1 MPDGM
6 IGKTIEHY
14 RIDFM
19 LGQGG
24 MAAVYRATDLRLQR
38 QVAIKLMHPHLA
50 VQQSFQKR
58 FLQEARA
65 AAKLDHPNIIR
76 VLTFNNLNNDLF
88 IVMELVTGGNLRHH
102 IKKLYEEGRIIDYP
116 EAIELVYQMADALS
130 YAHKQGMIHRDIKP
144 DNVLLKPDAGA
155 LRLSYRPILTDFGL
169 AKLTA
174 SSDSAV
180 TDQQPI
186 GTYPYMSPEQCL
198 ADPIDQRSDIY
209 SLGVMLYELSVGRLP
224 FNPKSIAE
232 AAKMHGREP
241 VPAPSNARPNFPP
254 DLQAVILRAL
264 EKDPARRYQ
273 SALEMAADLQALLR
287 PISPTNLPFNNG
299 AMVKPPTYT
308 DDSSLEMSTDLSTTL
323 MTLPLPVNI
332 PPDLPV
338 PLTSQEARAHDRL
351 VMTSGVYPPVIVTFT
366 EARPIL
372 RIGRGTDVTV
382 MLQGEKVSRLHAV
395 IELKPNGRFTITDL
409 KSTNGTYVGQTKLEP
424 NIPILLSPGV
434 TIRLGDYWGQIEQKS
449 ILSDVASFPATP
461 QIEADDGFTPPDWT
475 IESAPIFP
483 PPPPLPYPTPPPAS
497 PAPLPPVLASPPP
510 PALIPPSPAVPLF
523 ALPPAPASDALSP
536 DEPTPLPDSDMQTAP
551 PAVPSP
557 PAPIAPLFAPP
568 APASNALS
576 PDEPTPLPDA
586 DMPTAP
592 PAVPPPSPEPIQ
604 AAPIAPRI
612 PPPPVHIPT
621 PPPVARPNGTQPT
634 RTQPPIAPPIVP
646 PLQPLPAAPPP
657 PEAQQQSSAL
667 PPVIGMSM
675 SGIMRVPEAA
685 GYPTDPL
692 PAQNL
697 SARPPHYTP
706 PQISPEHLNTERL
719 VFFSEDKPLVTAR
732 MTHEPLKIGRGGWTE
747 VNVRLDDSSIS
758 RLHARIERA
767 GADSLT
773 ITDTGSR
780 NGITINGRRI
790 SAQMPTVITPEDEIR
805 LGSYWLKVEP
815 RGSVPINLASMMHTI
830 DLSDEPDADPD
841 ATLQMIKPLDEEL
854 PHYSPPPMTVDMQAA
869 DRLMFYSEDHPPL
882 VIKLSQQIMTIGRA
896 PQQDIVLEGRR
907 VSRQHAI
914 LELKSDG
921 HMYLTD
927 LDTENKTWVG
937 DTQLVPHTQ
946 VQWGR
951 DEIARIGNYWVK
963 FQRGSEVFDVG
974 SLTAPSDPRG
984 LVGSRVK
991 NFRIDRYIGQ
1001 NNLTS
1006 VYKATELPLDR
1017 VVAVKIMH
1025 PNLAAE
1031 EPRKQRFLQ
1040 EARMLSKLDHPNI
1053 VRVLSYDNVNN
1064 ELFMVMEFVPGSSI
1078 RKYIKDMGQQGQF
1091 APLGE
1096 CLSIL
1101 VQIADGL
1108 HYANQQGM
1116 IHRSLK
1122 PDNVV
1127 MRTSTVIG
1135 PIVKYQ
1141 PVMTDFS
1148 IARASESGVIF
1159 ITDKPNMEYPYLSP
1173 EQCQG
1178 ERVDIRSDIYE
1189 MGVLLYEMLTGQP
1202 PFKPR
1207 SLSEAIRMHVHEPV
1221 PPISDFRSDVP
1232 EELLAI
1238 VAKMLAKNPNNRY
1251 QTAIEVARALQ
1262 RLNVAGVDAESG
1274 DSTGGGM
1281 VALEDM
1287 LTSYMPK
1294 PLPESMPH
1302 PTRVPSLLGVGVQPV
1317 EQLVFYSDDSPTRV
1331 LPFDRPVLTMGRADD
1346 QDVVLSGDKVSRRH
1360 LRIERGLG
1368 DIVRVIDLGSKNGT
1382 FIGGYKLISGVAEI
1396 WDKAETLRVGNYWV
1410 RLELPRSKID
1420 TPVPSQKQ
1428 AVVSD
1433 APVII
1438 APPPLIPEK
1447 IGVVVGSNTLHVIPG
1462 QKTTLPIEIINR
1474 SDVVDH
1480 FKVEIIGLPTTW
1492 YTPPLDAVYLLP
1504 NTRDTVSV
1512 AFHPPM
1518 NSSSAAGAHAF
1529 EVRVSCRAQGMQSS
1543 ASQVALEVEP
1553 FYSYTIDL
1561 DPERIKGRG
1570 RSELTITNTGNAFA
1584 KYTVQPKDREQAIR
1598 FDMVGK
1604 QFTLSP
1610 GQREVMA
1617 IKVLPR
1623 RRHWL
1628 GAPQTF
1634 PFELTVIPT
1643 PTEQSGGPQSHQGE
1657 LVVKSRIPAWLLVL
1671 LLMGIALCGVLGAF
1685 AYTQVVAFNAQ
1696 NQTITAIVQ
1705 STYDA
1710 ATATAVSAAD
1720 SDGDGLSNVREAELK
1735 TDPNKADTDEDGL
1748 LDGEEVQKYA
1758 TNPLNID
1765 SDGDGV
1771 TDGDEIKNG
1780 TNPNAADTDGDE
1792 LTDGEERQIGTNP
1805 LLRDTDQDGLNDKED
1820 PDPLN
1825 ANLPT
1830 VTPFPT
1836 IPGTDGD
1843 ICPGSPSPSRVASGM
1858 QAVVEPGGVPNRV
1871 RAEPNIEGEVLT
1883 QMPPGAFFIIVGGP
1897 ECGPDDK
1904 LRWWQVSFNGVVGWT
1919 AEGEGDEYYIA
1930 PPDLEDG
1937 GNDGGGGSNNEGDSA
1952 SRRGEMVAFT
1962 QPQRVSQLNPRRMG
1976 MQANWYVSSSQWMRV
1991 MDLVAP
1997 LEIGWIKVQADW
2009 GMLESAAGQ
2018 LSDNFPIFAA
2028 ALRDANARG
2037 YRVLVSVAK
2046 APAWA
2051 RSGSGDAAPPD
2062 NPQDLANFMTLMLS
2076 EIGSSIHAIEVWN
2089 EPNLRREWNATTLP
2103 FTGAGY
2109 MRLFEPSYAAIRAYS
2124 PRITIITAGL
2134 SPTATGTSSVNDRT
2148 YLRQMYAAGLDQYN
2162 DIAIGVHP
2170 YGWSNAPDERCCSPS
2185 GQGWD
2190 DRGQFFFLDTLSS
2203 YRQIMH
2209 DNNHDSLNL
2218 WATEFG
2224 WPTYEDLPA
2233 AAPEA
2238 WMVSLSSAQQADYV
2252 ADAFAIGQAFN
2263 FMGPMFLWN
2272 LNFADTHTVAHV
2284 GEAAAYSLL
2293 YTPNDQT
2300 VIERPVYRELVRRLG
2315 AADGSGGE

>member
-65 AAKLDHPNIIR
+65 AAKLDHPNIVR

-116 EAIELVYQMADALS
+116 EAIELAYQMADALS

-144 DNVLLKPDAGA
+144 DNVLLKPDAGGM
-155 LRLSYRPILTDFGL
+155 RLNYRPILTDFGL

-198 ADPIDQRSDIY
+198 AEPIDQRSDIY

-241 VPAPSNARPNFPP
+241 VPSPANARPNFPP
-254 DLQAVILRAL
+254 DLQAVIMRAL

-273 SALEMAADLQALLR
+273 SALEMAGELQALLR
-287 PISPTNLPFNNG
+287 PIAPSTVSFNNG
-299 AMVKPPTYT
+299 AAVKAPTYS
-308 DDSSLEMSTDLSTTL
+308 DDSSIEMATDLSTTL
-323 MTLPLPVNI
+323 MDLPLPKEI
-332 PPDLPV
+332 PADLPL
-338 PLTSQEARAHDRL
+338 PLTNPDMRAYDRL
-351 VMTSGVYPPVIVTFT
+351 VMTSPNHPPVIITFT
-366 EARPIL
+366 ESRPIL
-372 RIGRGTDVTV
+372 RIGRGADVTV

-395 IELKPNGRFTITDL
+395 IELKPNGRFTVTDL
-409 KSTNGTYVGQTKLEP
+409 KSTNGTYVGDTKLEP
-424 NIPILLSPGV
+424 NIPILLRPGV
-434 TIRLGDYWGQIEQKS
+434 VLRIGDYWGQIEQKTV
-449 ILSDVASFPATP
+449 LSDLTGST
-461 QIEADDGFTPPDWT
+461 
-475 IESAPIFP
+475 
-483 PPPPLPYPTPPPAS
+483 LPVDEVF
-497 PAPLPPVLASPPP
+497 L
-510 PALIPPSPAVPLF
+510 
-523 ALPPAPASDALSP
+523 P
-536 DEPTPLPDSDMQTAP
+536 DEPTPLPAVEVVP
-551 PAVPSP
+551 PAVIAQPVVSE
-557 PAPIAPLFAPP
+557 PIV
-568 APASNALS
+568 
-576 PDEPTPLPDA
+576 PDEPEPPLDSNL
-586 DMPTAP
+586 PTAP
-592 PAVPPPSPEPIQ
+592 PVVQPAPKPE
-604 AAPIAPRI
+604 
-612 PPPPVHIPT
+612 V
-621 PPPVARPNGTQPT
+621 VSPT
-634 RTQPPIAPPIVP
+634 RTQPPQMPA
-646 PLQPLPAAPPP
+646 QPASIPSGVTSASPSTLLKM
-657 PEAQQQSSAL
+657 PES
-667 PPVIGMSM
+667 
-675 SGIMRVPEAA
+675 A
-685 GYPTDPL
+685 GYPTEAL
-692 PAQNL
+692 PQQRTDL
-697 SARPPHYTP
+697 HPPHYTP
-706 PQISPEHLNTERL
+706 PQASPDQINTERL
-719 VFFSEDKPLVTAR
+719 IFFSEHRPLVTAR
-732 MTHEPLKIGRGGWTE
+732 MGLEPLKIGRGGWTE
-747 VNVRLDDSSIS
+747 VNVRLEDPTIS
-758 RLHARIERA
+758 RLHATIQRA
-767 GADSLT
+767 SATSEALT
-773 ITDTGSR
+773 LIDVGSR
-780 NGITINGRRI
+780 NGVVINGNRI
-790 SAQMPTVITPEDEIR
+790 PVQTPIPITPNDEIH
-805 LGSYWLKVEP
+805 LGNYWLKVEP
-815 RGSVPINLASMMHTI
+815 RGVVPINLSSMMQTI

-841 ATLQMIKPLDEEL
+841 DTLQMIKPLEEEL

-882 VIKLSQQIMTIGRA
+882 VVKLSQQIMTIGRA

-907 VSRQHAI
+907 VSRQHAL

-927 LDTENKTWVG
+927 LESENKTWVG

-963 FQRGSEVFDVG
+963 FQRGNEVFDAG
-974 SLTAPSDPRG
+974 SLTAASDPRG
-984 LVGSRVK
+984 LVGARIK

-1001 NNLTS
+1001 NDLTT

-1078 RKYIKDMGQQGQF
+1078 RKYIRDMAHQARL
-1091 APLGE
+1091 APIGE
-1096 CLSIL
+1096 CLSI
-1101 VQIADGL
+1101 VGQIADGL

-1148 IARASESGVIF
+1148 IARASDSGMIF

-1178 ERVDIRSDIYE
+1178 ERVDVRSDIYE

-1232 EELLAI
+1232 EDLQAI
-1238 VAKMLAKNPNNRY
+1238 IAKLLAKNPNNRY
-1251 QTAIEVARALQ
+1251 QTAIDVARALQ
-1262 RLNVAGVDAESG
+1262 RLNIEGAAGEKPESAAGAGVAIQ
-1274 DSTGGGM
+1274 
-1281 VALEDM
+1281 DM

-1294 PLPESMPH
+1294 PLPEAMPH
-1302 PTRVPSLLGVGVQPV
+1302 PTRVPSALGVGVQPV
-1317 EQLVFYSDDSPTRV
+1317 EQLVLYSDDAPTRV
-1331 LPFDRPVLTMGRADD
+1331 LPFDRPVLTLGRADD
-1346 QDVVLSGDKVSRRH
+1346 QDVVLIGDKVSRRH

-1396 WDKAETLRVGNYWV
+1396 WDKAETLRIGNYWV
-1410 RLELPRSKID
+1410 RLELPRAKID
-1420 TPVPSQKQ
+1420 TPVPGQKQ
-1428 AVVSD
+1428 AASP
-1433 APVII
+1433 ATPII
-1438 APPPLIPEK
+1438 VAPPPLVPEK
-1447 IGVVVGSNTLHVIPG
+1447 IGVVVGTTTLRVVPG
-1462 QKTTLPIEIINR
+1462 QTTTLPIEIINR

-1492 YTPPLDAVYLLP
+1492 YTPPADAVYLLP
-1504 NTRDTVSV
+1504 NTRDTLSV
-1512 AFHPPM
+1512 TFHPPM
-1518 NSSSAAGAHAF
+1518 SSSSAAGAHAF
-1529 EVRVSCRAQGMQSS
+1529 EVRVSSRAQAIQSS
-1543 ASQVALEVEP
+1543 ASQIALEVEP

-1561 DPERIKGRG
+1561 DPERVKGRG
-1570 RSELTITNTGNAFA
+1570 RTELTITNTGNAFA

-1617 IKVLPR
+1617 IRVLPR
-1623 RRHWL
+1623 RRHWF

-1634 PFELTVIPT
+1634 PFEMMVIPT
-1643 PTEQSGGPQSHQGE
+1643 PTEQSGGPQSHLGD

-1671 LLMGIALCGVLGAF
+1671 GLLGVTLCGILGAF

-1696 NQTITAIVQ
+1696 NQTITAIAQVN
-1705 STYDA
+1705 YDA
-1710 ATATAVSAAD
+1710 ATATALAAAD
-1720 SDGDGLSNVREAELK
+1720 DDQDGLSNVREAELK
-1735 TDPNKADTDEDGL
+1735 TDPNKADTDEDGI

-1765 SDGDGV
+1765 TDGDGV

-1792 LTDGEERQIGTNP
+1792 LTDGEEREVGTSP
-1805 LLRDTDQDGLNDKED
+1805 LLRDTDHDNLNDKED

-1836 IPGTDGD
+1836 IPGTSGD
-1843 ICPGSPSPSRVASGM
+1843 ICPGSPSPARVSSGM

-1871 RAEPNIEGEVLT
+1871 RAEPNVEAEVLT

-1897 ECGPDDK
+1897 ECGPDDQ
-1904 LRWWQVSFNGVVGWT
+1904 LRWWQVSYNGVVGWT
-1919 AEGEGDEYYIA
+1919 AEGEEDEYYIA
-1930 PPDLEDG
+1930 PPDLEED
-1937 GNDGGGGSNNEGDSA
+1937 DGGGGSDNEGDSA
-1952 SRRGEMVAFT
+1952 SRQGEMVAFN
-1962 QPQRVSQLNPRRMG
+1962 QPEPARVSDLNPRRMG
-1976 MQANWYVSSSQWMRV
+1976 MQVQWYVPQSQWNRV
-1991 MDLVAP
+1991 MDLAVP

-2009 GMLESAAGQ
+2009 GMLESSRGQ
-2018 LSDNFPIFAA
+2018 LSDNFPVFAA

-2046 APAWA
+2046 APTWS
-2051 RSGSGDAAPPD
+2051 RSTTGDAAPPD
-2062 NPQDLANFMTLMLS
+2062 DPQDLANFITLMLS
-2076 EIGSSIHAIEVWN
+2076 EVGESIHAIEIWN
-2089 EPNLRREWNATTLP
+2089 EPNLRREWNTSALP
-2103 FTGAGY
+2103 FNGEGY
-2109 MRLFEPSYAAIRAYS
+2109 MRLFEPSYQAIRAYS
-2124 PRITIITAGL
+2124 PRMNILTAGL
-2134 SPTATGTSSVNDRT
+2134 SPTASGSSSVNDRSF
-2148 YLRQMYAAGLDQYN
+2148 LRQMYAAGLDEYH

-2170 YGWSNAPDERCCSPS
+2170 YGWSNAPDERCCASS

-2203 YRQIMH
+2203 YREIMH
-2209 DNNHDSLNL
+2209 DNGHDSLNL

-2224 WPTYEDLPA
+2224 WPTYEDLPG

-2238 WMVSLSSAQQADYV
+2238 WMISLSSEQQADYV
-2252 ADAFAIGQAFN
+2252 ADAFAIGQAFE

-2272 LNFADTHTVAHV
+2272 LNFADTHTVANV

-2293 YTPNDQT
+2293 YTPNEQT
-2300 VIERPVYRELVRRLG
+2300 VIERPVYQALVKRLG
-2315 AADGSGGE
+2315 APNGSGGK

>member
-50 VQQSFQKR
+50 VQTSFQKR

-65 AAKLDHPNIIR
+65 SAKLDHPNIIR

-144 DNVLLKPDAGA
+144 DNVLLKPDAGG
-155 LRLSYRPILTDFGL
+155 LRLNYRPILTDFGL
-169 AKLTA
+169 AKLTS

-198 ADPIDQRSDIY
+198 AEGVDQRSDIY
-209 SLGVMLYELSVGRLP
+209 ALGVMLYELAVGRLP

-232 AAKMHGREP
+232 AARMHGREP
-241 VPAPSNARPNFPP
+241 VPPPSASRPNFPA
-254 DLQAVILRAL
+254 DLQSVILRAL
-264 EKDPARRYQ
+264 EKDPAKRYQ

-287 PISPTNLPFNNG
+287 PVVTAHLTLNNG
-299 AMVKPPTYT
+299 APIRSPTYAG
-308 DDSSLEMSTDLSTTL
+308 DSAVEMSTDLSTTI
-323 MTLPLPVNI
+323 MPLPLPKNI

-338 PLTSQEARAHDRL
+338 PLTSAEARTHDRL
-351 VMTSGVYPPVIVTFT
+351 VLTSANHPPVIVTFNDQ
-366 EARPIL
+366 RPIL
-372 RIGRGTDVTV
+372 RVGRGTEANVI
-382 MLQGEKVSRLHAV
+382 LQGEKVSRMHMV

-409 KSTNGTYVGQTKLEP
+409 KSTNGTYVGDVKLESSV
-424 NIPILLSPGV
+424 PIILRPGV
-434 TIRLGDYWGQIEQKS
+434 TLRVGDYWGQIEQKT
-449 ILSDVASFPATP
+449 ILNNVAGLPASS
-461 QIEADDGFTPPDWT
+461 EVDGVAEPLDWLPN
-475 IESAPIFP
+475 ISPSA
-483 PPPPLPYPTPPPAS
+483 PPPLPAIRYPTPPPLIPVPPQPLLGEISADELTPPPS
-497 PAPLPPVLASPPP
+497 PIAPPAFAPPKFVPPP
-510 PALIPPSPAVPLF
+510 PAMPTPPPMPAISPIRDDISQDAPT
-523 ALPPAPASDALSP
+523 PPPTE
-536 DEPTPLPDSDMQTAP
+536 DEPT
-551 PAVPSP
+551 SP
-557 PAPIAPLFAPP
+557 PAAPKPPVAPVPPPKPMIPSDFLSDAPPLFAPP
-568 APASNALS
+568 KF
-576 PDEPTPLPDA
+576 
-586 DMPTAP
+586 
-592 PAVPPPSPEPIQ
+592 VPP
-604 AAPIAPRI
+604 
-612 PPPPVHIPT
+612 
-621 PPPVARPNGTQPT
+621 
-634 RTQPPIAPPIVP
+634 PPIVP
-646 PLQPLPAAPPP
+646 PAVISDIPPTRTHPPSAPVTPPTHLPVMKTGAMSSVLQLP
-657 PEAQQQSSAL
+657 ES
-667 PPVIGMSM
+667 
-675 SGIMRVPEAA
+675 A
-685 GYPTDPL
+685 GYPTEAL
-692 PAQNL
+692 PAQQ
-697 SARPPHYTP
+697 AAAHPPHYTP
-706 PQISPEHLNTERL
+706 PQVSPEQLNTDRL
-719 VFFSEDKPLVTAR
+719 IFFSENRPLVTAR
-732 MTHEPLKIGRGGWTE
+732 MGLETVSIGRGGWTQ
-747 VNVRLDDSSIS
+747 VNVRLDDPAVS

-767 GADSLT
+767 PNQTLVIVDES
-773 ITDTGSR
+773 SR
-780 NGITINGRRI
+780 SGVMLNGQRI
-790 SAQMPTVITPEDEIR
+790 ASHTPTPITPEDEIR

-815 RGSVPINLASMMHTI
+815 KGVVPINLSSMMQTI

-841 ATLQMIKPLDEEL
+841 DTLQMIKPLDEEQ

-882 VIKLSQQIMTIGRA
+882 VVKLTQQIMTIGRA
-896 PQQDIVLEGRR
+896 PQQDIRLEGRR
-907 VSRQHAI
+907 VSRQHAL

-927 LDTENKTWVG
+927 LDSENKTWVG

-946 VQWGR
+946 VHWGR
-951 DEIARIGNYWVK
+951 DEIARVGNYWVK
-963 FQRGSEVFDVG
+963 FQRGNEIFDAG
-974 SLTAPSDPRG
+974 SLNVASDPRN
-984 LVGSRVK
+984 LVGSRIK
-991 NFRIDRYIGQ
+991 NFRIDRFVGQ

-1017 VVAVKIMH
+1017 VVALKVMH

-1040 EARMLSKLDHPNI
+1040 ESRMLSKLDHPNI

-1078 RKYIKDMGQQGQF
+1078 RKYIRDMAKEGRL
-1091 APLGE
+1091 APLAE
-1096 CLSIL
+1096 CVTIL

-1122 PDNVV
+1122 PENVV

-1148 IARASESGVIF
+1148 IARAADGGVIF
-1159 ITDKPNMEYPYLSP
+1159 ITDKPNMEFPYLSP

-1178 ERVDIRSDIYE
+1178 ERIDIRSDIYE
-1189 MGVLLYEMLTGQP
+1189 MGILLYEMLTGQP

-1221 PPISDFRSDVP
+1221 PFISDFRSDVP
-1232 EELLAI
+1232 EELQAI
-1238 VAKMLAKNPNNRY
+1238 IGKMLAKNPNNRY

-1262 RLNVAGVDAESG
+1262 RLNIEGVEGESG
-1274 DSTGGGM
+1274 DVSALTG

-1302 PTRVPSLLGVGVQPV
+1302 VTRVPSFLGVGVQPV
-1317 EQLVFYSDDSPTRV
+1317 EQLIFYSDDSPTRV
-1331 LPFDRPVLTMGRADD
+1331 LPFNQQVVTLGRADD

-1382 FIGGYKLISGVAEI
+1382 FLGGYKLISGVAET
-1396 WDKAETLRVGNYWV
+1396 WDKADTLRVGNYWV
-1410 RLELPRSKID
+1410 RLELPRAKLD

-1428 AVVSD
+1428 IAAPV
-1433 APVII
+1433 APVIFV
-1438 APPPLIPEK
+1438 PPPLLPEK
-1447 IGVVVGSNTLHVIPG
+1447 IGVIVSSTALHVIPG
-1462 QKTTLPIEIINR
+1462 QTTTLPIEVVNR

-1492 YTPPLDAVYLLP
+1492 YTPPTDAVYLLP
-1504 NTRDTVSV
+1504 NTRDTIAVT
-1512 AFHPPM
+1512 FHPPM
-1518 NSSSAAGAHAF
+1518 TSSSAAGAHAF
-1529 EVRVSCRAQGMQSS
+1529 EVRVSARAQAIQST
-1543 ASQVALEVEP
+1543 ASQVALEIQP

-1561 DPERIKGRG
+1561 EPERIKGRG
-1570 RSELTITNTGNAFA
+1570 RSELTISNTGNTFA
-1584 KYTVQPKDREQAIR
+1584 KYTVQAKDREQGVR
-1598 FDMVGK
+1598 FDMIGK

-1610 GQREVMA
+1610 GQREVMG
-1617 IKVLPR
+1617 IKVMPR
-1623 RRHWL
+1623 RRPWL
-1628 GAPQTF
+1628 GGGSTF
-1634 PFELTVIPT
+1634 PFELTVVPT
-1643 PTEQSGGPQSHQGE
+1643 PTEQSGGPQAQQGE
-1657 LVVKSRIPAWLLVL
+1657 LVVKARIPAWLLALIL
-1671 LLMGIALCGVLGAF
+1671 LGIVLCGVLAAF
-1685 AYTQVVAFNAQ
+1685 AYTQVMAINAQ
-1696 NQTITAIVQ
+1696 NQTITAAAQLV
-1705 STYDA
+1705 YND
-1710 ATATAVSAAD
+1710 ATATAIAAAD
-1720 SDGDGLSNVREAELK
+1720 DDADGLSNLREAELK
-1735 TDPNKADTDEDGL
+1735 TDPKKPDTDEDGL

-1765 SDGDGV
+1765 TDADTV
-1771 TDGDEIKNG
+1771 TDGDEITGG
-1780 TNPNAADTDGDE
+1780 TNPNAPDTDGDE
-1792 LTDGEERQIGTNP
+1792 LTEGEEREIGTNP

-1836 IPGTDGD
+1836 IPGTSGD
-1843 ICPGSPSPSRVASGM
+1843 ICPGSPSPARVASGM

-1871 RAEPNIEGEVLT
+1871 RAEPAIDAEVLT
-1883 QMPPGAFFIIVGGP
+1883 QMLPGAFFIIVGGP
-1897 ECGPDDK
+1897 ECGPDDQ

-1930 PPDLEDG
+1930 PPDLKPDE
-1937 GNDGGGGSNNEGDSA
+1937 GGGSNNEGDSA
-1952 SRRGEMVAFT
+1952 NSSGRQDVAFAAPV
-1962 QPQRVSQLNPRRMG
+1962 QVADLNPRRMG
-1976 MQANWYVSSSQWMRV
+1976 MQVQWYVPQSQWDRAL
-1991 MDLVAP
+1991 DLAAP
-1997 LEIGWIKVQADW
+1997 LDVGWIKVQADW
-2009 GMLESAAGQ
+2009 GMLESAPGQ
-2018 LSDNFPIFAA
+2018 LSDNFPVFAD
-2028 ALRDANARG
+2028 ALRDVNARG

-2046 APAWA
+2046 APTWA
-2051 RSGSGDAAPPD
+2051 RTTRGDAAPPD
-2062 NPQDLANFMTLMLS
+2062 NPQDLAAFMTLMLS
-2076 EIGSSIHAIEVWN
+2076 EVGGSIHAVEIWN
-2089 EPNLRREWNATTLP
+2089 EPNLQREWNTDALP
-2103 FTGAGY
+2103 FNGAGY
-2109 MRLFEPSYAAIRAYS
+2109 MRLFEPAYQAVRAYS

-2134 SPTATGTSSVNDRT
+2134 SPTASGTSSVNDRT

-2170 YGWSNAPDERCCSPS
+2170 YGWGNAPTERCCNPS
-2185 GQGWD
+2185 GAGWD
-2190 DRGQFFFLDTLSS
+2190 DRGQFFFLDTLSA
-2203 YRQIMH
+2203 YREIMSDYDH
-2209 DNNHDSLNL
+2209 ESLNL

-2224 WPTYEDLPA
+2224 WPTYEDLPG

-2252 ADAFAIGQAFN
+2252 ADAFAIGQGFD

-2272 LNFADTHTVAHV
+2272 LNFADTHTVANV
-2284 GEAAAYSLL
+2284 GELAAYSLL

-2300 VIERPVYRELVRRLG
+2300 VVERPVYRELVKRLG
-2315 AADGSGGE
+2315 ASNGSGGE

>member
-50 VQQSFQKR
+50 VQQSFQRR

-102 IKKLYEEGRIIDYP
+102 IKKLYEEGRVIDYP

-144 DNVLLKPDAGA
+144 DNVLLKPDAGG

-232 AAKMHGREP
+232 AARMHGREP
-241 VPAPSNARPNFPP
+241 VPSPSNARPNFPP
-254 DLQAVILRAL
+254 ELQTVILRAL
-264 EKDPARRYQ
+264 EKDPAKRYQ
-273 SALEMAADLQALLR
+273 SALEMAAELQALLR
-287 PISPTNLPFNNG
+287 PISPSSIPFNNG
-299 AMVKPPTYT
+299 AAIKSPTYA
-308 DDSSLEMSTDLSTTL
+308 DDSTVEMSTDLSTTL
-323 MTLPLPVNI
+323 MPLPLPKTI

-338 PLTSQEARAHDRL
+338 PLLSSEARAHDRL
-351 VMTSGVYPPVIVTFT
+351 VLTSATHPPVIVTFT
-366 EARPIL
+366 ETRPVM
-372 RIGRGTDVTV
+372 RIGRGPDMNVI
-382 MLQGEKVSRLHAV
+382 LQGEKVSRQHAV
-395 IELKPNGRFTITDL
+395 IELKPNGRFTITDQ
-409 KSTNGTYVGQTKLEP
+409 KSANGTYVGDVKLEP
-424 NIPILLSPGV
+424 NIPILLQPGV
-434 TIRLGDYWGQIEQKS
+434 TVRIGDYWAQIEQKTVLYNVGGIAGS
-449 ILSDVASFPATP
+449 AGLDAFPDDVIAPDE
-461 QIEADDGFTPPDWT
+461 ITPPPV
-475 IESAPIFP
+475 APPPPLMAAPSPQSFTP
-483 PPPPLPYPTPPPAS
+483 PPPP
-497 PAPLPPVLASPPP
+497 
-510 PALIPPSPAVPLF
+510 IPAVVPH
-523 ALPPAPASDALSP
+523 DDISP
-536 DEPTPLPDSDMQTAP
+536 DAPTPLP
-551 PAVPSP
+551 VV
-557 PAPIAPLFAPP
+557 
-568 APASNALS
+568 
-576 PDEPTPLPDA
+576 DEN
-586 DMPTAP
+586 MPTAP
-592 PAVPPPSPEPIQ
+592 PAVQPPPKP
-604 AAPIAPRI
+604 APPVAVV
-612 PPPPVHIPT
+612 PPPPV
-621 PPPVARPNGTQPT
+621 VSPT
-634 RTQPPIAPPIVP
+634 RTQPPNEPVTPPAQIA
-646 PLQPLPAAPPP
+646 QPTQSLPNMMSGMSSVMQI
-657 PEAQQQSSAL
+657 PESAGL
-667 PPVIGMSM
+667 PTEPPVPSLL
-675 SGIMRVPEAA
+675 
-685 GYPTDPL
+685 T
-692 PAQNL
+692 
-697 SARPPHYTP
+697 ARPPHYTP
-706 PQISPEHLNTERL
+706 PQASPDQVNTERL
-719 VFFSEDKPLVTAR
+719 IFFSETRPLVTAR
-732 MTHEPLKIGRGGWTE
+732 MGLETVRIGRGGLTQ
-747 VNVRLDDSSIS
+747 VNIRLDDPSVS
-758 RLHARIERA
+758 RLHARIER
-767 GADSLT
+767 GANDTLL
-773 ITDTGSR
+773 ITDENSR
-780 NGITINGRRI
+780 GGVYVNGKRI
-790 SAQMPTVITPEDEIR
+790 PAVTPTPMTPTDEIR
-805 LGSYWLKVEP
+805 LGSYWLKIEP
-815 RGSVPINLASMMHTI
+815 KALVPINLSSMMHTI

-841 ATLQMIKPLDEEL
+841 DTLQMIKPLDEEL
-854 PHYSPPPMTVDMQAA
+854 PHYSPPPMTMDMQAS

-882 VIKLSQQIMTIGRA
+882 VVKLSQQIMTVGRA

-907 VSRQHAI
+907 VSRQHAL
-914 LELKSDG
+914 LELKADG
-921 HMYLTD
+921 FMYLTD
-927 LDTENKTWVG
+927 LDSENKTWIG

-963 FQRGSEVFDVG
+963 FQRGSEAFDAS
-974 SLTAPSDPRG
+974 SLSAPSDPRG
-984 LVGSRVK
+984 LVGSRIK
-991 NFRIDRYIGQ
+991 NFRIDRFIGQ
-1001 NNLTS
+1001 NNLTT

-1078 RKYIKDMGQQGQF
+1078 RKFIKDMAQEGRL
-1091 APLGE
+1091 APLNE
-1096 CLSIL
+1096 CLAIL
-1101 VQIADGL
+1101 IQIADGL

-1122 PDNVV
+1122 PENVV

-1148 IARASESGVIF
+1148 IARAGDSGVIF
-1159 ITDKPNMEYPYLSP
+1159 ITDKPNAEYPYLSP

-1189 MGVLLYEMLTGQP
+1189 MGVLFYEMLTGQP

-1232 EELLAI
+1232 EELLAVI
-1238 VAKMLAKNPNNRY
+1238 SKMLAKNPNNRY
-1251 QTAIEVARALQ
+1251 QTAIEVARAMQ
-1262 RLNVAGVDAESG
+1262 RLNIKGVDVEGAEAE
-1274 DSTGGGM
+1274 GGAGLGA
-1281 VALEDM
+1281 VPIQDM

-1302 PTRVPSLLGVGVQPV
+1302 PTRVPSVLGVGVQPV
-1317 EQLVFYSDDSPTRV
+1317 EQLVFYSDDTPTRV
-1331 LPFDRPVLTMGRADD
+1331 IPFDRPVITMGRADD
-1346 QDVVLSGDKVSRRH
+1346 QDVVLTGDKVSRRH

-1368 DIVRVIDLGSKNGT
+1368 DIVRVLDLGSKNGT

-1396 WDKAETLRVGNYWV
+1396 WDKADTLRVGNYWV
-1410 RLELPRSKID
+1410 RLELPRTKMD
-1420 TPVPSQKQ
+1420 TPVPAQKQ
-1428 AVVSD
+1428 AATPD
-1433 APVII
+1433 APVVFV
-1438 APPPLIPEK
+1438 PPPLLPEK
-1447 IGVVVGSNTLHVIPG
+1447 IGVVIGNTVLRVTPG
-1462 QKTTLPIEIINR
+1462 QTTTLPIEIINR
-1474 SDVVDH
+1474 SEVVDH

-1492 YTPPLDAVYLLP
+1492 YTPPVDAVYLLP
-1504 NTRDTVSV
+1504 NTRDTLSV
-1512 AFHPPM
+1512 TFHPPM
-1518 NSSSAAGAHAF
+1518 NSTSASGAHAF
-1529 EVRVSCRAQGMQSS
+1529 EVRVSARAQAIQSS
-1543 ASQVALEVEP
+1543 ASQVALEIEP

-1561 DPERIKGRG
+1561 DPDRIKGRG
-1570 RSELTITNTGNAFA
+1570 RSELTITNTGNTFA
-1584 KYTVQPKDREQAIR
+1584 KYTVQAKDREQAVR

-1604 QFTLSP
+1604 QFTLAP
-1610 GQREVMA
+1610 GQREVMG

-1623 RRHWL
+1623 RRPWF
-1628 GAPQTF
+1628 GAQQTF

-1657 LVVKSRIPAWLLVL
+1657 LVVKSRIPLWLLALFL
-1671 LLMGIALCGVLGAF
+1671 LGLALCGVLAAF
-1685 AYTQVVAFNAQ
+1685 AYTQVLAFNAQ
-1696 NQTITAIVQ
+1696 NQTITAVVQ

-1710 ATATAVSAAD
+1710 ATATAISAAD
-1720 SDGDGLSNVREAELK
+1720 DDQDGLSNLREAELK
-1735 TDPNKADTDEDGL
+1735 TDPNKPDTDEDGL

-1765 SDGDGV
+1765 TDSDTV
-1771 TDGDEIKNG
+1771 TDGDELENG

-1792 LTDGEERQIGTNP
+1792 LTEGEEREIGTNP

-1836 IPGTDGD
+1836 IPGTSGD
-1843 ICPGSPSPSRVASGM
+1843 ICPGSPSPARVASGM
-1858 QAVVEPGGVPNRV
+1858 QGVVEPGGVPNRV
-1871 RAEPNIEGEVLT
+1871 RAEPNIEAEVLT

-1897 ECGPDDK
+1897 ECGPDDQ
-1904 LRWWQVSFNGVVGWT
+1904 LRWWQVSYNGLVGWT

-1930 PPDLEDG
+1930 PPDLEGDE
-1937 GNDGGGGSNNEGDSA
+1937 GGGSDNEGDANNRNTGGQTVSFDQPA
-1952 SRRGEMVAFT
+1952 RVAQF
-1962 QPQRVSQLNPRRMG
+1962 NPRRMG
-1976 MQANWYVSSSQWMRV
+1976 MQVQWYVPQGQWERV
-1991 MDLVAP
+1991 MALAAP
-1997 LEIGWIKVQADW
+1997 LEVGWIKVQADW
-2009 GMLESAAGQ
+2009 GMLESAPGQ
-2018 LSDNFPIFAA
+2018 LSANFPVFAA

-2051 RSGSGDAAPPD
+2051 RSTSGEAAPPD
-2062 NPQDLANFMTLMLS
+2062 NPQDLADFMTLLLS
-2076 EIGSSIHAIEVWN
+2076 EVGDSIHAVEIWN
-2089 EPNLRREWNATTLP
+2089 EPNLRREWNTDALS
-2103 FTGAGY
+2103 FNGEGY
-2109 MRLFEPSYAAIRAYS
+2109 MRLFEPAYAAVRAYS

-2134 SPTATGTSSVNDRT
+2134 SPTASGTFSVNDRT
-2148 YLRQMYAAGLDQYN
+2148 YLRQMYAAGLDEYN
-2162 DIAIGVHP
+2162 DVAIGIHP
-2170 YGWSNAPDERCCSPS
+2170 YGWSNAPDERCCASS

-2190 DRGQFFFLDTLSS
+2190 DRGQFFFLDTISS
-2203 YRQIMH
+2203 YREIMQ
-2209 DNNHDSLNL
+2209 DNDHESLNL

-2224 WPTYEDLPA
+2224 WPAYEDLPA
-2233 AAPEA
+2233 AAPEP
-2238 WMVSLSSAQQADYV
+2238 WMVSLSSEQQADYV
-2252 ADAFAIGQAFN
+2252 ADAFAIGQSFE

-2272 LNFADTHTVAHV
+2272 LNFADTHTVANV

-2300 VIERPVYRELVRRLG
+2300 VVERPVYQALVRRLSAPG
-2315 AADGSGGE
+2315 DSGGE